1 MLQSRGMVDTLSEL
15 IVCFLAAAAYAAETA
30 AKNMDS
36 APVFHFNYSVT
47 DSNATTAF
55 VEFDAP
61 YCLTT
66 CVGWMSTADLAPPL
80 PPKRNSLEVTLLFVF
95 VAFVR
100 VLCLFVENYLMIRSK
115 AIFDKIGA
123 GAIAPSPNVA
133 SRSLSLAT
141 EKKTKEFSSLTNE
154 EFVAWLEKKV
164 LDLFVES
171 FAKWKVNANILGGDT
186 SEKDLDDFG
195 EFPGVLKK
203 KLIKELKAAVQ
214 VGVEIEVE
222 VEVGIEVEAEA
233 NNSAA
238 IEEGATDKRAHTLNS
253 VKGGATK
260 VFFSIGPLFF
270 AVSFIL
276 ALNSVFTGMA
286 LWGRWKFGELMPS
299 N

>member
-195 EFPGVLKK
+195 EFPGAFKK
-203 KLIKELKAAVQ
+203 KLIKELKGAVQ
-214 VGVEIEVE
+214 VGVEIE

>member
-30 AKNMDS
+30 AKNTDS
-36 APVFHFNYSVT
+36 APVIHFNFSVT
-47 DSNATTAF
+47 DSNTTTF

-66 CVGWMSTADLAPPL
+66 CVGWMSSVDLAPPL

-115 AIFDKIGA
+115 ANFDKIGA
-123 GAIAPSPNVA
+123 GAIAPSPNDA

-195 EFPGVLKK
+195 EFPGAFKK
-203 KLIKELKAAVQ
+203 KLIKELKGAVQ
-214 VGVEIEVE
+214 VGVEIE

>member
-1 MLQSRGMVDTLSEL
+1 MKSSSPGWKRKGL
-15 IVCFLAAAAYAAETA
+15 I
-30 AKNMDS
+30 S
-36 APVFHFNYSVT
+36 
-47 DSNATTAF
+47 
-55 VEFDAP
+55 
-61 YCLTT
+61 
-66 CVGWMSTADLAPPL
+66 
-80 PPKRNSLEVTLLFVF
+80 
-95 VAFVR
+95 
-100 VLCLFVENYLMIRSK
+100 
-115 AIFDKIGA
+115 
-123 GAIAPSPNVA
+123 
-133 SRSLSLAT
+133 
-141 EKKTKEFSSLTNE
+141 
-154 EFVAWLEKKV
+154 
-164 LDLFVES
+164 FVES
-171 FAKWKVNANILGGDT
+171 FAKWEVNANILGGDT

-260 VFFSIGPLFF
+260 VFFSISPFFF

-276 ALNSVFTGMA
+276 ALNSVLAGMA
-286 LWGRWKFGELMPS
+286 SWGRWKFGELMPS

>member
-30 AKNMDS
+30 AKNTDS
-36 APVFHFNYSVT
+36 APVIHFNFSVT
-47 DSNATTAF
+47 DSNTTTF

-66 CVGWMSTADLAPPL
+66 CVGWMSSVDLAPPL

-115 AIFDKIGA
+115 ANFDKIGA
-123 GAIAPSPNVA
+123 GAIAPSPNDA

-154 EFVAWLEKKV
+154 EFVAWLEKKG
-164 LDLFVES
+164 LKLFVES
-171 FAKWKVNANILGGDT
+171 FVKWEVNANILGGDT

-195 EFPGVLKK
+195 EFPGAFKK
-203 KLIKELKAAVQ
+203 KLIKELKGAVQ
-214 VGVEIEVE
+214 VGVEIE

>member
-30 AKNMDS
+30 AKNNS
-36 APVFHFNYSVT
+36 APVFHFNFSVT

-55 VEFDAP
+55 VVFDAP

-66 CVGWMSTADLAPPL
+66 CVGWMSSVDLAPPL

-115 AIFDKIGA
+115 ANFDKIGA
-123 GAIAPSPNVA
+123 GAIAPSPNDA

-154 EFVAWLEKKV
+154 EFVAWLEKKG
-164 LDLFVES
+164 LDIFVES
-171 FAKWKVNANILGGDT
+171 FAKWKVHATTLDIDT
-186 SEKDLDDFG
+186 TENDLDDFG

-222 VEVGIEVEAEA
+222 VGIEVEAEA
-233 NNSAA
+233 NNSAT